1 MTGFWK
7 LASLQSVLKIW
18 LESKDS
24 AVISANETSEM
35 EP

>member
-7 LASLQSVLKIW
+7 LANVQSVLEIG